1 VALRIPFAQFLDE
14 SEDLQRRNFT
24 TLHRILFGLS
34 ETTLDTYLK
43 LSTAEI
49 DIPCSLGRTP
59 LCWAA
64 LRKDFL
70 PVQTLVKFG
79 AALHLRDW
87 RGQSPFHFAAETG
100 AFESLKILLDAA
112 ASKGCVPQNQVTI
125 DQNTTVSEFCLSL
138 IEARDSKG
146 RTPLHFST
154 RVNFVA
160 HANILLR
167 YGADINS
174 ADNVQR
180 TPLLVAIYW
189 NHHDM
194 LELLLARGARTD
206 VLDIN
211 RMTVLHYAAKF
222 GDWKTLEALR
232 REGIGGISADMR
244 DSAGYTPMET
254 FDQLRSIFIAEDPD
268 TLTRSRLIM
277 EALLVDNT
285 DVESEFTDDELF
297 FDALASL
304 EASVSSLDGL
314 TNGVNDL
321 LSVTEVAP

>member
-1 VALRIPFAQFLDE
+1 MALRVPFAQFLDE
-14 SEDLQRRNFT
+14 SEDLNRRNFT
-24 TLHRILFGLS
+24 TVHRLLFGLS
-34 ETTLDTYLK
+34 ETTLETYLK

-49 DIPCSLGRTP
+49 DVPCSLGRTP

-79 AALHLRDW
+79 AALHMCDW

-100 AFESLKILLDAA
+100 AFESLKTLLEAA
-112 ASKGCVPQNQVTI
+112 KSKGATTEKQFTI
-125 DQNTTVSEFCLSL
+125 DTNTTVSDFCLSL

-174 ADNVQR
+174 ADSVQR

-194 LELLLARGARTD
+194 LDLLLARGARTD

-211 RMTVLHYAAKF
+211 NMSVLHYAAKF
-222 GDWKTLEALR
+222 GDCTTLERLGK
-232 REGIGGISADMR
+232 EGIKGISPEMR
-244 DSAGYTPMET
+244 DVGGYTPMET
-254 FDQLRSIFIAEDPD
+254 FDQLRTIYIAEDID
-268 TLTRSRLIM
+268 TLARSRMLM
-277 EALLVDNT
+277 EALLIDDT
-285 DVESEFTDDELF
+285 DAKSEFTDDEIF

-304 EASVSSLDGL
+304 EASISSSDGL
-314 TNGVNDL
+314 TNGVNEL
-321 LSVTEVAP
+321 LSVPEPLP